1 LRWQGI
7 GRQRLVVMED
17 FIEVFGVV
25 CFVHRRWM
33 ICDDELLWGPLKTLG
48 FVAGFIEKM
57 T

>member
-25 CFVHRRWM
+25 CFVHRR
-33 ICDDELLWGPLKTLG
+33 
-48 FVAGFIEKM
+48 
-57 T
+57 